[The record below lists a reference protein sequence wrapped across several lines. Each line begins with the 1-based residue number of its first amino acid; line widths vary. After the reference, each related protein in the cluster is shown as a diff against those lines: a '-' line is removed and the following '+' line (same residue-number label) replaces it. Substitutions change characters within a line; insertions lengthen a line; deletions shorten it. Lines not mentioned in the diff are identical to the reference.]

1 MASVVDTTVKFFAST
16 QAGMP
21 VLSGTAGSA
30 KAVLD
35 LLVNGGS
42 TYTATSL
49 TVSGGV
55 ATLGFT
61 GTNPFLR
68 QQVVTV
74 DGSSIGALNGEQKLT
89 NIGTNTISFA
99 TAAPDGTAT
108 GTITFKLA
116 GAGWQWLFS
125 GTNKGVLKALSPEAN
140 GQVFRIDDNDAQ
152 VVRVVGYESMAD
164 VDTGTAP
171 FPTAGQRSGGGY
183 WFKSTAANATA
194 VRWSLYADH
203 RCFFLC
209 IAHYTATNA
218 AFLNHLIYG
227 FGDAIVL
234 APGGDPYATFVG
246 HNWGGPAATSATY
259 TSYGCLS
266 ATSSQA
272 GFAVSMCRAFGG
284 AAGGQLTISRPY
296 MGDAITLGVYS
307 GITGAL
313 GSVTGNVDGKVF
325 TSRRF
330 FGANQTSQTPRAD
343 VPGLLAIPQSGA
355 YGQILDGDTLDGAG
369 EFAGRLLRAVRT
381 GGSNT
386 FDASSNNALWSG
398 ATLFDITGPWR

>member
-61 GTNPFLR
+61 GTNPFLKC
-68 QQVVTV
+68 QVVTV

-152 VVRVVGYESMAD
+152 VVRVVGYESMTD

-171 FPTAGQRSGGGY
+171 FPTVAQRNGGGY
-183 WFKSTAANATA
+183 WFKSIFANATA

-218 AFLNHLIYG
+218 GFLNHLIYG
-227 FGDAIVL
+227 FGDAISL

-246 HNWGGPAATSATY
+246 HNWGGPSATSSTY
-259 TSYGCLS
+259 TNYGCLS
-266 ATSSQA
+266 ATNSQA

-284 AAGGQLTISRPY
+284 AAGGQLTMSRPY
-296 MGDAITLGVYS
+296 MGDAITLGNYS
-307 GITGAL
+307 GITGSL
-313 GSVTGNVDGKVF
+313 GSVTGNVDGKVI

-330 FGANQTSQTPRAD
+330 FGASQTSQIPRAD
-343 VPGLLAIPQSGA
+343 MPGLLSIPQSAA

-386 FDASSNNALWSG
+386 FDASANSALWSG
-398 ATLFDITGPWR
+398 AALFDVTGPWR

>member
-1 MASVVDTTVKFFAST
+1 MASVVDTTVKYFAST

-21 VLSGTAGSA
+21 VINGTAGTV

-140 GQVFRIDDNDAQ
+140 GHVFRIDDNDAQ
-152 VVRVVGYESMAD
+152 VVRVVGYESMTD

-171 FPTAGQRSGGGY
+171 FPTVAQRNGGGY
-183 WFKSTAANATA
+183 WFKSILANATA

-209 IAHYTATNA
+209 IAHYSSTNA
-218 AFLNHLIYG
+218 GFLNHLIYG
-227 FGDAIVL
+227 FGDAIPL

-246 HNWGGPAATSATY
+246 HNWGGPAASGNTY
-259 TSYGCLS
+259 TTYGCLS
-266 ATSSQA
+266 STSTLTTY
-272 GFAVSMCRAFGG
+272 GTSMARAAGG
-284 AAGGQLTISRPY
+284 AAGGQLTLTRQY
-296 MGDAITLGVYS
+296 TGDAISMPCYS
-307 GITGAL
+307 GIAGSL
-313 GSVTGNVDGKVF
+313 GSLTGSVDGKLI

-330 FGANQTSQTPRAD
+330 FAASVSSQIPRAD
-343 VPGLLAIPQSGA
+343 MPGLLSLPQSGI
-355 YGQILDGDTLDGAG
+355 YQQILDGDTLDGAG
-369 EFAGRLLRAVRT
+369 DFAGRVLRAVRT
-381 GGSNT
+381 GGQNT
-386 FDASSNNALWSG
+386 FDINSNTAGSSG
-398 ATLFDITGPWR
+398 AALFDVTGPWR